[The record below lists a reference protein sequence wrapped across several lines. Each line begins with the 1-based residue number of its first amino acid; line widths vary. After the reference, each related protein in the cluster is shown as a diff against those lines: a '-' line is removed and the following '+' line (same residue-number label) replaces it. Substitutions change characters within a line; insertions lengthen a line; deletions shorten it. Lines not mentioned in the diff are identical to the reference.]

1 MKPIVCSV
9 ANGFWICLDFICF
22 PGNKLLL
29 LGWPSYLSNSG
40 DVWNTWHQHV
50 RPPKVYSDFVIYVI
64 CILGISGNLCSISF
78 TCHHFPIYIYI
89 FIHVLSIYM
98 YHTSVVF
105 QATRLLGI
113 SVLHLS
119 GLPAVSIKSGRG
131 ATSNVEIWY
140 PHGLEKESSPGLLAG
155 SSFTDSHMSKMS
167 LAQKNSR
174 QIQFLKDSKN
184 NHSTQLLLWTSIL
197 NNKELRRKRMH
208 SSTHRSRWPAGKKK
222 TASKAIWKQWNLRRS
237 ARQCIWLYQY
247 STELKHRNEGKVH
260 LSILHQFLQPKH
272 ISRNSG
278 KSIVPF
284 PSQSTSLIM
293 SCKISRTATNNRL

>member
-1 MKPIVCSV
+1 MAFLPIKQRGCLKYLTQTRPSPKG
-9 ANGFWICLDFICF
+9 AFRFCHICYMYPRNLRQSMFHF
-22 PGNKLLL
+22 FHL
-29 LGWPSYLSNSG
+29 PSLPHLY
-40 DVWNTWHQHV
+40 
-50 RPPKVYSDFVIYVI
+50 
-64 CILGISGNLCSISF
+64 
-78 TCHHFPIYIYI
+78 
-89 FIHVLSIYM
+89 HVLSICM

-119 GLPAVSIKSGRG
+119 GLPAVSTKSGRG
-131 ATSNVEIWY
+131 ATSNGEIWY
-140 PHGLEKESSPGLLAG
+140 PHGLEKESSTGLLAG
-155 SSFTDSHMSKMS
+155 SSFTDSHMLKMS

-174 QIQFLKDSKN
+174 QIQFLKESKN
-184 NHSTQLLLWTSIL
+184 HHSRQLLLWTSIL

-208 SSTHRSRWPAGKKK
+208 SSTHRSQWPAGKK
-222 TASKAIWKQWNLRRS
+222 TASKAIRKQWNLRRS

-260 LSILHQFLQPKH
+260 LSILYQFLQPKH

-293 SCKISRTATNNRL
+293 SCKTSRTAINNRL